1 MYSSINVVRV
11 ISIILEKVYEN
22 PKKFFRYKNE
32 LGQILPPPPREA
44 LKTFLLKTLR
54 EFTKV
59 RTPVGI
65 FQQTEGLSMGSSL
78 SPMMANILANDLEQ
92 KIVKKYEKNNKIVHY
107 TRYVDDSII
116 IIRKNSLRLFL
127 KEMNSYDSKLNFT
140 LEEMN
145 CENKLIFLDM
155 LVFVDENNSLEFIK
169 YRKDSTETVITNFE
183 KSVVSKRYTKGGIM
197 TNIHREYDTCSTDA
211 LFLESLEELKEVYA
225 NNLYP
230 KKLVESKINSFSAN
244 FEKPDRE
251 PFVHTIVLE
260 YASPLIESYI
270 HDLTKKI
277 NNYMPK
283 FRINIAYRS
292 VKVKKLFGYMAKPKK
307 ELFENSNCVY
317 EYTCPCEQFY
327 IGHTKRTLYTRADEH
342 YTNDSSK
349 IWSHNDTCEFYKN
362 ESKKFVKENKK
373 VFREPITARFEYF
386 KTRFKII
393 GKGYKS
399 DENRERAEAFL
410 IRTNRPS
417 INKQTDQYA
426 FRLF

>member
-1 MYSSINVVRV
+1 
-11 ISIILEKVYEN
+11 
-22 PKKFFRYKNE
+22 
-32 LGQILPPPPREA
+32 
-44 LKTFLLKTLR
+44 
-54 EFTKV
+54 
-59 RTPVGI
+59 
-65 FQQTEGLSMGSSL
+65 
-78 SPMMANILANDLEQ
+78 
-92 KIVKKYEKNNKIVHY
+92 
-107 TRYVDDSII
+107 
-116 IIRKNSLRLFL
+116 
-127 KEMNSYDSKLNFT
+127 
-140 LEEMN
+140 
-145 CENKLIFLDM
+145 
-155 LVFVDENNSLEFIK
+155 
-169 YRKDSTETVITNFE
+169 
-183 KSVVSKRYTKGGIM
+183 
-197 TNIHREYDTCSTDA
+197 
-211 LFLESLEELKEVYA
+211 
-225 NNLYP
+225 
-230 KKLVESKINSFSAN
+230 
-244 FEKPDRE
+244 
-251 PFVHTIVLE
+251 
-260 YASPLIESYI
+260 
-270 HDLTKKI
+270 
-277 NNYMPK
+277 MPK